1 MADRQCG
8 REDGEAEI
16 GPSANEIAA
25 RIIYVYMY
33 MCIQVCVYIQHTHT
47 HTQQIGNHTSTCSGR
62 ICVEQRSASS
72 LVERKYGV
80 A

>member
-33 MCIQVCVYIQHTHT
+33 MCVYKCVYIYNTHT
-47 HTQQIGNHTSTCSGR
+47 HTADRQPYIYM
-62 ICVEQRSASS
+62 QRQDLCRTA
-72 LVERKYGV
+72 
-80 A
+80 